1 MRPMT
6 IVEIKDLDFAYNGET
21 VLEDVNLT
29 VRQKDFMAI
38 IGPNGGG
45 KTTLLKLVLGLLP
58 IIAITASAFREQ
70 RQEILAAGCNDM
82 VIKPFQ
88 AHEIFE
94 TMGRFLN
101 IAYIYEPEREAA
113 PSRKVETQLIS
124 AMLADLPA
132 ELLQELRG
140 ATLSLNSD
148 AISAVIERIEPLAP
162 DTANGLRTLL
172 DNMQMGRLQ
181 ELIEKAG

>member
-1 MRPMT
+1 MPT
-6 IVEIKDLDFAYNGET
+6 GPPKGLSVAVEAESIGVPYIKADMGKLRQILT
-21 VLEDVNLT
+21 NLLSN
-29 VRQKDFMAI
+29 AI
-38 IGPNGGG
+38 KFTDEEI
-45 KTTLLKLVLGLLP
+45 P

-113 PSRKVETQLIS
+113 PSRKVETQLTS

-140 ATLSLNSD
+140 ANLSLNSD

>member
-1 MRPMT
+1 MPVMDGY
-6 IVEIKDLDFAYNGET
+6 EA
-21 VLEDVNLT
+21 
-29 VRQKDFMAI
+29 VRQI
-38 IGPNGGG
+38 RQCPGGD
-45 KTTLLKLVLGLLP
+45 TVP

-94 TMGRFLN
+94 AMGRFLN
-101 IAYIYEPEREAA
+101 IEYIYEPEREAA
-113 PSRKVETQLIS
+113 PSRKVETHLTS
-124 AMLADLPA
+124 AMLDDLPA

-140 ATLSLNSD
+140 ATLSLNSE
-148 AISAVIERIEPLAP
+148 AISAVIARIEPLAP

-172 DNMQMGRLQ
+172 DDMQMGRLQ
-181 ELIEKAG
+181 KLMEKAG